1 MNLFI
6 PVWGLVTIAGVA
18 GWSFGFRLI
27 GAGAVIGGLVMGG
40 FINF

>member
-6 PVWGLVTIAGVA
+6 PVWGLVMIAGVA
-18 GWSFGFRLI
+18 GWTFGYKLI
-27 GAGAVIGGLVMGG
+27 GAGAIVAGLVIGG